1 MSIKQKTA
9 DNKIKTSNLS
19 EWLFVAPLKFTGLFS
34 VLTIILL
41 TLMNLFFTNQYFQV
55 IKIISIIA
63 MLAIFV
69 FSTYK
74 IIRWTSDDKLNH
86 KSFIML
92 NTAQNILSVILIL
105 IIGFLSILLP
115 RIVTN
120 FNMAVILTIF
130 IGMLTIFLIGNGLL
144 KIKSL
149 FCRARNQNVPK
160 WKLWL
165 SMPLGINLFWYSGF
179 LLPDNK
185 KTSDTIKTKF
195 KAFDELTNWIVRKPS
210 NTILTFLIFITFGGV
225 MITTGIKTIIIF
237 YAASLLMLI
246 ILMWKKLRNNI
257 SGLFSTGII
266 ILNIVAVIGILITL
280 TYLPKQTQII
290 GEQIEITEVN
300 KQ

>member
-1 MSIKQKTA
+1 
-9 DNKIKTSNLS
+9 
-19 EWLFVAPLKFTGLFS
+19 
-34 VLTIILL
+34 
-41 TLMNLFFTNQYFQV
+41 
-55 IKIISIIA
+55 